1 MGKEIDRL
9 RDKVEHEYNKLKIV
23 HSSAVFGASA
33 VAGAVLVS
41 PIDMV
46 PGEYIG
52 WVGGVGG
59 VVGLVGLIS
68 SAYYYFANDFGDE
81 KYSFDRRSSHKA
93 WLKSM
98 EQELKGWEEIERLR
112 TQDHR

>member
-1 MGKEIDRL
+1 MGKETDRL
-9 RDKVEHEYNKLKIV
+9 RDKLEHEYNKLKIV
-23 HSSAVFGASA
+23 HSSAVFGVSA

-59 VVGLVGLIS
+59 VVGLVGLMS
-68 SAYYYFANDFGDE
+68 SLYYYFANDFGE
-81 KYSFDRRSSHKA
+81 ERYSFDRRSSHKE
-93 WLKSM
+93 WLKEM
-98 EQELKGWEEIERLR
+98 EQELEGLEQRERLR
-112 TQDHR
+112 AQDHG